1 MSQLSIN
8 KFGDNL
14 PVTSIVAFSQAAFG
28 FGLGLLVSS
37 AIDRSARQKLAVSAL
52 VGGAAVL
59 VPLAAGVVMA
69 VQNRPSSTRRQRKQL
84 ESIRRDT
91 GISEN
96 GGQF

>member
-14 PVTSIVAFSQAAFG
+14 PVTSLVAFSQAAFG

-37 AIDRSARQKLAVSAL
+37 AMSGSTKQKLGIGSL
-52 VGGAAVL
+52 VGGAVVL
-59 VPLAAGVVMA
+59 IPLAAGVVTA
-69 VQNRPSSTRRQRKQL
+69 VQNRPSSLRRMRKQL

-91 GISEN
+91 GISDN
-96 GGQF
+96 GGPF